1 MRKEYIKP
9 AIDMAVISSEQTL
22 LVGTNDYNWAEGKE
36 QAAVEKDDDFFSEQE
51 EAPFGEVSS
60 PSIWDDEKE

>member
-22 LVGTNDYNWAEGKE
+22 LVGTNDNNWAEGKE
-36 QAAVEKDDDFFSEQE
+36 QTTVEEDDFFSEQE

-60 PSIWDDEKE
+60 LSIWDDEKD

>member
-9 AIDMAVISSEQTL
+9 AIDMAAISSEQTL
-22 LVGTNDYNWAEGKE
+22 LVGTNGNNWAEGKE
-36 QAAVEKDDDFFSEQE
+36 QTTVEDDDFFSEQE
-51 EAPFGEVSS
+51 EAPFGEVSF

>member
-9 AIDMAVISSEQTL
+9 AIDMAAISSEQTL
-22 LVGTNDYNWAEGKE
+22 LVGTNGNSWAEGKE
-36 QAAVEKDDDFFSEQE
+36 QTTVEDDDFFSEQA
-51 EAPFGEVSS
+51 EAPFGELSS

>member
-9 AIDMAVISSEQTL
+9 AIDMAAISSEQTL
-22 LVGTNDYNWAEGKE
+22 LVGTNGNNWAEGKE
-36 QAAVEKDDDFFSEQE
+36 QVTLEEDDFFSEKD

>member
-22 LVGTNDYNWAEGKE
+22 LVGTNDNNWAEGKE
-36 QAAVEKDDDFFSEQE
+36 QTTVEDDDFFSEQE

>member
-9 AIDMAVISSEQTL
+9 AIDMAAISSEQTL
-22 LVGTNDYNWAEGKE
+22 LVGTNDNNWAEGKE
-36 QAAVEKDDDFFSEQE
+36 QTTVEDDDFFSEQE

-60 PSIWDDEKE
+60 PSIWDDEKD

>member
-1 MRKEYIKP
+1 MKKEYIIP
-9 AIDMAVISSEQTL
+9 EIEIVSSQLEQPMM
-22 LVGTNDYNWAEGKE
+22 GFSDDWAEGKE
-36 QAAVEKDDDFFSEQE
+36 QVTIEKDDDFFSEQE

>member
-9 AIDMAVISSEQTL
+9 AIDMAAISSEQTL
-22 LVGTNDYNWAEGKE
+22 LVGTNDNNWAEGKE
-36 QAAVEKDDDFFSEQE
+36 QTTVEDDDFFSEQA
-51 EAPFGEVSS
+51 EAPFGELSS

>member
-22 LVGTNDYNWAEGKE
+22 LVGTNDNNWAEGKE
-36 QAAVEKDDDFFSEQE
+36 QTTVEDDDFFSEQE

-60 PSIWDDEKE
+60 PSIWDDEKD

>member
-9 AIDMAVISSEQTL
+9 AIDMAVFLSEQTL
-22 LVGTNDYNWAEGKE
+22 LVGTNDNNWAEGKE
-36 QAAVEKDDDFFSEQE
+36 QTTLEDDDFFSEQE

>member
-1 MRKEYIKP
+1 MRKEYMKP
-9 AIDMAVISSEQTL
+9 AIDMAVIASEQTL
-22 LVGTNDYNWAEGKE
+22 LVGTNGNNWAEGKE
-36 QAAVEKDDDFFSEQE
+36 QTTVEDDDFFSEQE

>member
-9 AIDMAVISSEQTL
+9 AIDMAAISSEQTL
-22 LVGTNDYNWAEGKE
+22 LVGTNDNNWAEGKE
-36 QAAVEKDDDFFSEQE
+36 QTTVEEDDFFSEQE

-60 PSIWDDEKE
+60 PSIWDDEKD

>member
-22 LVGTNDYNWAEGKE
+22 LVGTNGNNWAEGKE
-36 QAAVEKDDDFFSEQE
+36 QTTVEDDAFFSEKE
-51 EAPFGEVSS
+51 KDPLGELGFS
-60 PSIWDDEKE
+60 SIWDDEKE

>member
-9 AIDMAVISSEQTL
+9 AIDMAVILSEQTL
-22 LVGTNDYNWAEGKE
+22 LVGTNDNNWAEGKE
-36 QAAVEKDDDFFSEQE
+36 QTTVEDDDFFSEQE
-51 EAPFGEVSS
+51 EAPFGEVNS

>member
-9 AIDMAVISSEQTL
+9 AIDMAAISSEQTL
-22 LVGTNDYNWAEGKE
+22 LVGTNDNNWAEGKE
-36 QAAVEKDDDFFSEQE
+36 QTTVEDDDFFSEQE

>member
-22 LVGTNDYNWAEGKE
+22 LVGTNDNNWAEGKE
-36 QAAVEKDDDFFSEQE
+36 QTTVEEDDFFSEQE

-60 PSIWDDEKE
+60 PSIWDDEKD

>member
-9 AIDMAVISSEQTL
+9 AIDMAAISSEQTL
-22 LVGTNDYNWAEGKE
+22 LVGTNYNNWAEGKE
-36 QAAVEKDDDFFSEQE
+36 QAAVEDDFFSEKE
-51 EAPFGEVSS
+51 ETTFGELSS

>member
-1 MRKEYIKP
+1 MKKKYIIP
-9 AIDMAVISSEQTL
+9 EIEIVSSQLEQPMM
-22 LVGTNDYNWAEGKE
+22 GFSDDWAEGKE
-36 QAAVEKDDDFFSEQE
+36 QTTVEKDDDFFSEQE